1 MKKDNKTKKKNN
13 RCNNKKI
20 IYIIVITIIILA
32 VLIITLIFG
41 NNKKITCSKKINDK
55 KIVMNNNVVVNLN
68 GKKIKNIKVKKN
80 IKIDDNTI
88 DYLSALQDSLENNY
102 KKQEIKYSMER
113 KGNELIAN
121 LTYDK
126 KKEYILD
133 NLYVDLQDAGM
144 SINIISEDNE
154 NIYGKLNIGKE
165 YEYENIIKILEKAN
179 YVCK

>member
-1 MKKDNKTKKKNN
+1 MKKYNKTKKKNN

-20 IYIIVITIIILA
+20 ICIIVITIIILA

-68 GKKIKNIKVKKN
+68 GKNIKNIKVKKN

-102 KKQEIKYSMER
+102 KRQEIKYSMER
-113 KGNELIAN
+113 RDNKLIVN

-126 KKEYILD
+126 KKEYILED
-133 NLYVDLQDAGM
+133 LYIDLQDAGM

-154 NIYGKLNIGKE
+154 NIYGKLNIGKK

-179 YVCK
+179 YMCK

>member
-1 MKKDNKTKKKNN
+1 MKKDNKTKKNN

-20 IYIIVITIIILA
+20 ICIIVITTIILA

-55 KIVMNNNVVVNLN
+55 KIVMNNNIVVNLN

-102 KKQEIKYSMER
+102 KNQEIKYSMER

>member
-1 MKKDNKTKKKNN
+1 MKKDNKTKKNN

-20 IYIIVITIIILA
+20 ICIIVITIIILA

-41 NNKKITCSKKINDK
+41 NNKKIICSKKINDK

-68 GKKIKNIKVKKN
+68 GKKIKNIKVNKN
-80 IKIDDNTI
+80 IIIDDNTI

-121 LTYDK
+121 LTYDR

-144 SINIISEDNE
+144 NINIISEDNE
-154 NIYGKLNIGKE
+154 NIYGKLNIGKK

>member
-1 MKKDNKTKKKNN
+1 MKKDNKTKKNN

-20 IYIIVITIIILA
+20 ICIIVITIIILA

-41 NNKKITCSKKINDK
+41 NNKKIICSKKINDK
-55 KIVMNNNVVVNLN
+55 KIVMNNNIVVNLN

-144 SINIISEDNE
+144 NINIISEDNE

>member
-1 MKKDNKTKKKNN
+1 MKKDNKTKKNN

-20 IYIIVITIIILA
+20 ICIIVITIIILA

-55 KIVMNNNVVVNLN
+55 KIVMNNNIVVNLN

-88 DYLSALQDSLENNY
+88 GYLSALQDSLENNY

-121 LTYDK
+121 LTYDR

>member
-1 MKKDNKTKKKNN
+1 MKKDNKIKKNN

-20 IYIIVITIIILA
+20 ICIIVITIIILA
-32 VLIITLIFG
+32 VLIISLII

-55 KIVMNNNVVVNLN
+55 KIVMNNNIVVNLN
-68 GKKIKNIKVKKN
+68 GKKIKNIKVEKN

-154 NIYGKLNIGKE
+154 NIYGKLNIGKK

-179 YVCK
+179 YMCK

>member
-1 MKKDNKTKKKNN
+1 MKKDNKTKKNN

-20 IYIIVITIIILA
+20 ICIIVITIIILA

-41 NNKKITCSKKINDK
+41 NNKKIICSKKINDK

-68 GKKIKNIKVKKN
+68 GKNIKNIKVNKN
-80 IKIDDNTI
+80 IIIDDNTI

-102 KKQEIKYSMER
+102 KRQEIKYSMER

-126 KKEYILD
+126 KKEYILED
-133 NLYVDLQDAGM
+133 LYIDLQDAGM

-165 YEYENIIKILEKAN
+165 YEYKNIIKILEKAN

>member
-20 IYIIVITIIILA
+20 ICIIVITIIILA
-32 VLIITLIFG
+32 VLIISLII

-55 KIVMNNNVVVNLN
+55 KIVMNNNIVVNLN
-68 GKKIKNIKVKKN
+68 GKKIKNIKVNKN
-80 IKIDDNTI
+80 IIIDDNTI

-102 KKQEIKYSMER
+102 KRQEIKYSMER
-113 KGNELIAN
+113 RNNKLIVN

-126 KKEYILD
+126 KKEYILED
-133 NLYVDLQDAGM
+133 LYIDLQDAGM

-165 YEYENIIKILEKAN
+165 YEYKNIIKILEKAN